1 MHDIRKTGV
10 TVKQATVQKFLP
22 FLLTFLIVA
31 ADQLTKALVV
41 RYIPL
46 YQIGAS
52 YLGGFLRIID
62 VRNEGIAFSIGGNL
76 SQNIRAVFFSAIPI
90 VVLAALLVYYVR
102 GREITTLQRWAI
114 AGILGGG
121 IGNLLDRLFR
131 PGGVVD
137 FIDVRFFGIFGL
149 RRWPTF
155 NVADSSVVVCGIL
168 LVLSLLL
175 WEWRKH
181 E

>member
-1 MHDIRKTGV
+1 MHDIQKTGV
-10 TVKQATVQKFLP
+10 TVKPNTIRKYLP

-31 ADQLTKALVV
+31 ADQITKALVV
-41 RYIPL
+41 RHIPL
-46 YQIGAS
+46 YRIGAS
-52 YLGGFLRIID
+52 FFGGLIRIID

-76 SQNIRAVFFSAIPI
+76 SQNVRALFFSAFPI

-102 GREITTLQRWAI
+102 GREITPLQRWAI
-114 AGILGGG
+114 AGVLGGG
-121 IGNLLDRLFR
+121 IGNLIDRLFR

-175 WEWRKH
+175 LEWRKH

>member
-1 MHDIRKTGV
+1 M
-10 TVKQATVQKFLP
+10 
-22 FLLTFLIVA
+22 
-31 ADQLTKALVV
+31 
-41 RYIPL
+41 
-46 YQIGAS
+46 
-52 YLGGFLRIID
+52 
-62 VRNEGIAFSIGGNL
+62 
-76 SQNIRAVFFSAIPI
+76 
-90 VVLAALLVYYVR
+90 YYVR